1 MRYKAFLRQTLPFI
15 LCLAFAGEG
24 FIAGKFFSGREPSPL
39 FNALAILN
47 RPTPLSPALG
57 RALSTA
63 LPYLDDTDP
72 ATWLRQPTEDPLL
85 HYGQN
90 FIAEYTGIS
99 SAPVSNQPELEL
111 ESLPDPYAGML
122 PPVNDNSDIRLYW
135 DASKQ
140 TCVAETETVDWKD
153 RFTTLASQLDA
164 QKSSGKSLQQQ
175 AARYEQ
181 AVAVWSRHFGIE
193 PDLVFALIY
202 TESNFNPK
210 LISGRS
216 AHGLMQV
223 VPETAGEE
231 VKRWLGGSGIPTTSE
246 LLDPYTNIKY
256 GTGYFRLL
264 TQRYFGSIKDSVA
277 REYCAIAAYNSGSAP
292 IFKVFGEN
300 RQQALNTIN
309 SLSADEVLNL
319 LLDRLPMHETRA
331 YLRKVLGVRPQFTA
345 MLPATTSQATASA
358 GTFTVN

>member
-1 MRYKAFLRQTLPFI
+1 MRYKVLLRQTLPFI

-24 FIAGKFFSGREPSPL
+24 FIAGKFFSDREPSNH

-63 LPYLDDTDP
+63 LPYLDETAP
-72 ATWLRQPTEDPLL
+72 AMWLRQPVEDPLFNR
-85 HYGQN
+85 GQKV
-90 FIAEYTGIS
+90 IAENMGL
-99 SAPVSNQPELEL
+99 AALPRQPELPNQPP
-111 ESLPDPYAGML
+111 LPDPYEGML
-122 PPVNDNSDIRLYW
+122 PSIDEDDAIRLYW
-135 DASKQ
+135 DASDQ
-140 TCVAETETVDWKD
+140 TCVAELVTANWEESFSV
-153 RFTTLASQLDA
+153 LASQLDA
-164 QKSSGKSLQQQ
+164 QNQSDSSLQQQ

-181 AVAVWSRHFGIE
+181 AVAVWSRYFGIK
-193 PDLVFALIY
+193 PDLVFALMY
-202 TESNFNPK
+202 TESSFNPR
-210 LISGRS
+210 LVSGRS

-231 VKRWLGGSGIPTTSE
+231 VKRWLGESGIPTASE

-264 TQRYFGSIKDSVA
+264 TQRYFGSIKDSAA

-292 IFKVFGEN
+292 IYKVFGEN
-300 RQQALNTIN
+300 RQQALDTIN

-345 MLPATTSQATASA
+345 MGRTSTSHATASA
-358 GTFTVN
+358 GTLVIN